1 MSTLGTLA
9 LMAAIAVVFV
19 LPGWLAYTGRWRDWV
34 NYPFVLYA
42 PLAMLWIG
50 AGGELLSLGVLVSDA
65 GARPAGQVLGAIG
78 MALIVVG
85 GILLFWTP
93 PPLRPRWHREREK

>member
-19 LPGWLAYTGRWRDWV
+19 LPGWLAYPGRWRDWV

-50 AGGELLSLGVLVSDA
+50 VGGEFLSLGVLVSDA
-65 GARPAGQVLGAIG
+65 GARAAGQVLGAIG
-78 MALIVVG
+78 MALLVVG